1 MEILK
6 ESPEIINLRI
16 SDSTMDQHNI
26 VRKSNN
32 DIQNAT
38 KRMFEQ
44 FNTNPT
50 INWGELW
57 TGKGVLFK
65 H

>member
-1 MEILK
+1 
-6 ESPEIINLRI
+6 
-16 SDSTMDQHNI
+16 MDQNDI

-38 KRMFEQ
+38 KLMFEQ

-50 INWGELW
+50 INLGW
-57 TGKGVLFK
+57 TLEGTYFL
-65 H
+65 HY